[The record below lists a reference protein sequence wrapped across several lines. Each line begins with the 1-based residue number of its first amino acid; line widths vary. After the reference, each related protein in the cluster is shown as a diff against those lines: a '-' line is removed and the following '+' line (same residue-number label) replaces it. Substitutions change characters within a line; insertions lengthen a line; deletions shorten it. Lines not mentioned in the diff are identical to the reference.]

1 MLSFLRLTASL
12 TSSRMSSRRLALF
25 VFMTPSRLCTSLF
38 LSSLILLPR
47 LPSPFPLFPLFPQ
60 RLQAASLPSETF
72 SAARRVL
79 SRHSEHV
86 TTNKMLLGY
95 AIMCLFGSRVGG

>member
-1 MLSFLRLTASL
+1 MLSFLRLTTSL

-38 LSSLILLPR
+38 LSSSILLPR
-47 LPSPFPLFPLFPQ
+47 LPSPFPLFPQ
-60 RLQAASLPSETF
+60 RLQAASLPFETF

-86 TTNKMLLGY
+86 TTNDMLLGY
-95 AIMCLFGSRVGG
+95 AIMCLFGSMVGG